1 MDVILPN
8 GRLITGVPD
17 NVTQKELAEIAI
29 NGNIASF
36 EDFGDLFSDQTDQPE
51 GVDYYAGVPLEVG
64 KGVVRGF
71 GSGLLSA
78 GAGLAELADVGTDFI
93 GLEDLIDSGNE
104 NEIIRL
110 ANEGKQAINESLGVG
125 DAYKDN
131 YLVKLGEGL
140 GSIGSF
146 FVPGGA
152 LGLGAKALGGAA
164 RAQRI
169 ATTAGATTAGV
180 GTGASEQ
187 ADRIAAARARG
198 EDVSADQED
207 LAIALGGLVGATEAI
222 APLEVL
228 KKIRR
233 FRNPQKNEEAFNAVT
248 SALRTGGI
256 EGTQEVAASL
266 MQNAIEDGVYSDNVN
281 YTESLWDDFTV
292 GAGAGALL
300 DAMTNGVNRR
310 RSRAVLEAERE
321 REQAFRDE
329 EAAASQEL
337 FDRAEQ
343 AKRLA
348 EEDAAK
354 ASTPLMSGM
363 ETFDQNQVQFD
374 STQPYSGRKTNMVN
388 RAADYASQLT
398 RAAIQKSGV
407 FPESGKFDVVE
418 EKLPD
423 GSVFKVVHSET
434 GQQFGQ
440 PEQERE
446 SAIHLMANLNQEL
459 INRKVNGAVI
469 DSLDLAPQAYTPEQ
483 AESLYVIGQRL
494 NRPKRFTVTSGVLN
508 EAAGTTQSP
517 KAPYQED
524 KTIDQLHVLQYGVP
538 PYTDRG
544 KKLYRDLSNLTAA
557 QELNLE
563 RRKQGLPEVQE
574 FTLEEARQVLGD
586 KYSNVFDVLLGV
598 NAPDMTETIEN
609 FGTVG
614 ARLAQSR
621 QEYQDQKQTL
631 DQVSTVLNEKNIVSD
646 VNSPE
651 VKYLFEKI
659 VNEPDVSKM
668 TPSQRMYL
676 VQEVKKLPVVPE
688 PAALPDFRPKTY
700 TQGQYNAAVQYVTE
714 TGDGTVEN
722 IESQLGDI
730 GSTKRVRKV
739 ASDLQKAMKNT
750 GLINDKDEVA
760 TRTAL
765 PSPEQ
770 YQPEIKPYKETVSED
785 AAQLEKLLSEDL
797 RGMGLDDIRVRVL
810 DELKIGPVTREGEVI
825 LTGKPEERADPNVEG
840 YYKPRANTVFLALD
854 RIKQTA
860 RDQTPESRRE
870 ALADILNH
878 EVVHG
883 VRNLDLWT
891 DKEWRLL
898 ENLARKKAVPGTG
911 NVTFFNDVQSRYE
924 NLSAVGQMEEA
935 VAELIRYARKDK
947 KLVTG
952 KPKTLVDR
960 MYNFFEKTGNAL
972 NGTGFQSF
980 DDVLSRLEKGEVGSR
995 ERDQIR
1001 TLKST
1006 EKKLGAVPERGIGLY
1021 RDVRNLTPQT
1031 GEEEIAASRQ
1041 RDRAAEQGFDTET
1054 PYYHGTVAGD
1064 IKKFRSDLS
1073 NVTASMGGTDNLI
1086 AGHFTSNVDF
1096 ANRFSRSDEYG
1107 SAFLKSDESPAVYPV
1122 YLRKGKSFDA
1132 GKISRE
1138 RDPEDELQVLQDE
1151 IDNLSNPYYEEYASN
1166 QMAKMS
1172 YDADDVAVKKSIM
1185 EVRRDQLSSIVEDIF
1200 ANPSEVAFAELEQLA
1215 PFIRSA
1221 GYDSYVDYEYG
1232 LSEELSNEFADGDTL
1247 GPLGSTGIAVFKP
1260 SDIKGVYAQ
1269 YDPSGVP
1276 QGYEYEDDILFS
1288 KKKDLKRTKTGQYV
1302 GAPKEL
1308 NTPQKLGALRRSIK
1322 GLAEEGEGGRFWYEQ
1337 SGKALLNIT
1346 GGNREE
1352 ANKLAQAIAI
1362 TSPQTPVPSNF
1373 NYAVQAYYQNRAGQP
1388 IKTGMYPGWMSKALE
1403 DVFAGGEW
1411 EGRKTNNFY
1420 NNVMREIDATIEQGV
1435 TTDIWMMRAF
1445 GFMGDSPTDAQYTF
1459 VENEVKSLANE
1470 LGWEPQQVQA
1480 AVWVAMKARTEN
1492 KMVKAK
1498 TEKIS
1503 QRKGYMKYEVDP
1515 KTKKKTRVLLDP
1527 EKHRQTWLNEAM
1539 KYDPTGAEK
1548 DQAKFDYSDAAR
1560 NNLAQVSWESIPGA
1574 TSGHLREIF
1583 DAQYPEL
1590 QNYHVQISKAF
1601 LNEEGNDIAA
1611 LELGVLSPGD
1621 FEAPGYFED
1630 RVSPGTQTQVVS
1642 PKRYKVNAPAFEIE
1656 PSSEDLIKAYAAVR
1670 GVLMKQDGVGYHRP
1684 FYDKGLRKGDL
1695 NGIEID
1701 IGRPFT
1707 EEETANLAEIMKEYS
1722 GHGEYNPIGSDSGAR
1737 LINFDYLEV
1746 DNNDFN
1752 NMVIKA
1758 LTNMDFA
1765 NGESAT
1771 AGRFAAQAGYLG
1783 NDWKV
1788 NKNGESY
1795 IESLGEISPD
1805 LQRRVEDIIR
1815 RLQPRIDA
1823 VDKDFSERYGW
1834 TENQEI
1840 NERYKPKENAVKP
1853 DESMQQDEVVES
1865 RRRTA
1870 SEVAA
1875 AFGERS
1881 PPGTIMH
1888 SVDNSPEVQEALIDQ
1903 EILGE
1908 PFSLQTKGYSFG
1920 DKFIYQVADKLVGLK
1935 DAEAKINKY
1944 RQSLGLKPLSAKESA
1959 YIGEE
1964 SIAGILGNK
1973 MRNFQ
1978 EEKKKPLAKKIADSG
1993 YSLDEVDEFLI
2004 LRHAIERNQKIAAR
2018 DNQRDVEI
2026 NPGSGKLKTGQTLTN
2041 SFVKRK
2047 MKERYDMDWDDATG
2061 TWTGGNARAK
2071 RLMDVAADVDAIVND
2086 TIGFTVEGGLLDNDS
2101 AEAIRTAYKYYAP
2114 LRGKDIE
2121 DDYAETAI
2129 IGSSISTKGKEF
2141 LRAMGR
2147 ESAAQS
2153 PLGHVLLNAE
2163 RAMARGV
2170 KNKQFGER
2178 LVDLIRNNPDEDF
2191 WRVISPEDPRYMR
2204 AFEKKFTYV
2213 GNDKDLQGQ
2222 AFNEIPKG
2230 ADKKDYIQKIVL
2242 KRDNLGPGFDQDLIG
2257 IKLDGKQVYVE
2268 LADKRLRDAILGMD
2282 GGTADNII
2290 RKFGVVN
2297 RFLSMV
2303 NTSLNPEF
2311 VIGNFSR
2318 DVQTAVF
2325 NILGEQDM
2333 SMGKAKDQKLV
2344 AKVLKDVIPSMGT
2357 FYKGSRRYSTKDG
2370 TFKGNLFGMSPKDQ
2384 ADFKEFMEAGAK
2396 ADWFHSR
2403 SPEDQFKTVQ
2413 SMIEMANGTFKGNFQ
2428 RRFQNVMQFVEDS
2441 NAAVENAV
2449 RLSTFKA
2456 SRDELLNA
2464 GVPRSEAV
2472 AQAASLAKN
2481 LTINF
2486 NRKGNAGDLINAIY
2500 LFFNASVQGTANFA
2514 RGLFGPK
2521 MNPFSPEASRVKQ
2534 GAVTSLIMFGALSAL
2549 RAEEE
2554 SEENPETGRSYY
2566 SEIPNY
2572 IKERNI
2578 VVMAEDGKDY
2588 YTIPLP
2594 YGYNVFH
2601 VLGQNVFEMSNGHMS
2616 PMKATSNITSA
2627 FLGSFSPVEFSSPA
2641 PTITQPFVEIAKNE
2655 NFFGSPIYREN
2666 FPTGTQ
2672 VPESQLSMSTTKTPF
2687 RWMANLANSL
2697 TGGNEQEPG
2706 AVDISPD
2713 VLEHLAEFMF
2723 GGAGS
2728 FFTRNLNAIEKWQ
2741 KGEDLEVREMP
2752 FIRRIK
2758 GEPNERASMSDFY
2771 ERKVKLE
2778 QKEARLEALKGSERL
2793 AYRRSN
2799 ADYLRTLRDLEIAE
2813 KQLRSLRQQ
2822 RNKLKELAARSPA
2835 NALKYGKAEE
2845 EIYDKMNSIYN
2856 RFNKAYDYKVGRT
2869 K

>member
-1 MDVILPN
+1 M
-8 GRLITGVPD
+8 GVS
-17 NVTQKELAEIAI
+17 T
-29 NGNIASF
+29 
-36 EDFGDLFSDQTDQPE
+36 
-51 GVDYYAGVPLEVG
+51 
-64 KGVVRGF
+64 
-71 GSGLLSA
+71 
-78 GAGLAELADVGTDFI
+78 
-93 GLEDLIDSGNE
+93 
-104 NEIIRL
+104 
-110 ANEGKQAINESLGVG
+110 
-125 DAYKDN
+125 
-131 YLVKLGEGL
+131 
-140 GSIGSF
+140 
-146 FVPGGA
+146 
-152 LGLGAKALGGAA
+152 
-164 RAQRI
+164 
-169 ATTAGATTAGV
+169 
-180 GTGASEQ
+180 
-187 ADRIAAARARG
+187 
-198 EDVSADQED
+198 
-207 LAIALGGLVGATEAI
+207 
-222 APLEVL
+222 
-228 KKIRR
+228 
-233 FRNPQKNEEAFNAVT
+233 
-248 SALRTGGI
+248 
-256 EGTQEVAASL
+256 
-266 MQNAIEDGVYSDNVN
+266 DGV
-281 YTESLWDDFTV
+281 
-292 GAGAGALL
+292 
-300 DAMTNGVNRR
+300 
-310 RSRAVLEAERE
+310 
-321 REQAFRDE
+321 
-329 EAAASQEL
+329 
-337 FDRAEQ
+337 
-343 AKRLA
+343 
-348 EEDAAK
+348 
-354 ASTPLMSGM
+354 
-363 ETFDQNQVQFD
+363 
-374 STQPYSGRKTNMVN
+374 
-388 RAADYASQLT
+388 
-398 RAAIQKSGV
+398 
-407 FPESGKFDVVE
+407 
-418 EKLPD
+418 
-423 GSVFKVVHSET
+423 
-434 GQQFGQ
+434 
-440 PEQERE
+440 
-446 SAIHLMANLNQEL
+446 
-459 INRKVNGAVI
+459 
-469 DSLDLAPQAYTPEQ
+469 
-483 AESLYVIGQRL
+483 
-494 NRPKRFTVTSGVLN
+494 
-508 EAAGTTQSP
+508 
-517 KAPYQED
+517 
-524 KTIDQLHVLQYGVP
+524 
-538 PYTDRG
+538 
-544 KKLYRDLSNLTAA
+544 
-557 QELNLE
+557 
-563 RRKQGLPEVQE
+563 
-574 FTLEEARQVLGD
+574 
-586 KYSNVFDVLLGV
+586 
-598 NAPDMTETIEN
+598 
-609 FGTVG
+609 
-614 ARLAQSR
+614 
-621 QEYQDQKQTL
+621 
-631 DQVSTVLNEKNIVSD
+631 
-646 VNSPE
+646 
-651 VKYLFEKI
+651 
-659 VNEPDVSKM
+659 
-668 TPSQRMYL
+668 
-676 VQEVKKLPVVPE
+676 
-688 PAALPDFRPKTY
+688 
-700 TQGQYNAAVQYVTE
+700 
-714 TGDGTVEN
+714 
-722 IESQLGDI
+722 
-730 GSTKRVRKV
+730 
-739 ASDLQKAMKNT
+739 
-750 GLINDKDEVA
+750 
-760 TRTAL
+760 
-765 PSPEQ
+765 
-770 YQPEIKPYKETVSED
+770 
-785 AAQLEKLLSEDL
+785 
-797 RGMGLDDIRVRVL
+797 
-810 DELKIGPVTREGEVI
+810 
-825 LTGKPEERADPNVEG
+825 
-840 YYKPRANTVFLALD
+840 
-854 RIKQTA
+854 
-860 RDQTPESRRE
+860 
-870 ALADILNH
+870 
-878 EVVHG
+878 
-883 VRNLDLWT
+883 
-891 DKEWRLL
+891 
-898 ENLARKKAVPGTG
+898 
-911 NVTFFNDVQSRYE
+911 
-924 NLSAVGQMEEA
+924 
-935 VAELIRYARKDK
+935 
-947 KLVTG
+947 
-952 KPKTLVDR
+952 
-960 MYNFFEKTGNAL
+960 
-972 NGTGFQSF
+972 
-980 DDVLSRLEKGEVGSR
+980 
-995 ERDQIR
+995 
-1001 TLKST
+1001 
-1006 EKKLGAVPERGIGLY
+1006 
-1021 RDVRNLTPQT
+1021 
-1031 GEEEIAASRQ
+1031 
-1041 RDRAAEQGFDTET
+1041 
-1054 PYYHGTVAGD
+1054 
-1064 IKKFRSDLS
+1064 
-1073 NVTASMGGTDNLI
+1073 I
-1086 AGHFTSNVDF
+1086 AGHFTPNVNF

-1107 SAFLKSDESPAVYPV
+1107 GKFLKSDESPAVYPV
-1122 YLRKGKSFDA
+1122 YLRPGKSFDA
-1132 GKISRE
+1132 GKIFRE

-1151 IDNLSNPYYEEYASN
+1151 VDNLSNPYYEKYAIDR
-1166 QMAKMS
+1166 MLAMS
-1172 YDADDVAVKKSIM
+1172 YDSDDISAKESIID
-1185 EVRRDQLSSIVEDIF
+1185 VRRDQLSSMVEDIF
-1200 ANPSEVAFAELEQLA
+1200 TNPSEFAFAELEQLS

-1221 GYDSYVDYEYG
+1221 GYDSYIDYEYG
-1232 LSEELSNEFADGDTL
+1232 IDNGSYSTSIDGDTL
-1247 GPLGSTGIAVFKP
+1247 GPFGSTGIAVFKP

-1346 GGNREE
+1346 GGDRKE
-1352 ANKLAQAIAI
+1352 AEKLALAIAI

-1403 DVFAGGEW
+1403 NVFAGGEW

-1420 NNVMREIDATIEQGV
+1420 KNVMREIDATIEQGV

-1459 VENEVKSLANE
+1459 VENEVKKLSKE

-1498 TEKIS
+1498 TEEIS
-1503 QRKGYMKYEVDP
+1503 QRKGYMKYELDP
-1515 KTKKKTRVLLDP
+1515 KTKKKVRVLIDP

-1574 TSGHLREIF
+1574 TSGHLGEIF

-1590 QNYHVQISKAF
+1590 QDYHVQISKAF
-1601 LNEEGNDIAA
+1601 LNEDGNDIVA

-1758 LTNMDFA
+1758 LTNMEFA

-1920 DKFIYQVADKLVGLK
+1920 DKFIYQVADKFIGLK
-1935 DAEAKINKY
+1935 DVEANINRY
-1944 RQSLGLKPLSAKESA
+1944 RQKLGLSPLKATESA

-1964 SIAGILGNK
+1964 SISGILGNK
-1973 MRNFQ
+1973 MREF
-1978 EEKKKPLAKKIADSG
+1978 EERRKKPLAGKIADSG

-2004 LRHAIERNQKIAAR
+2004 LRHAIERNERVASR
-2018 DNQRDVEI
+2018 DAERDVEV

-2047 MKERYDMDWDDATG
+2047 MKERYDMDWNDATG
-2061 TWTGGNARAK
+2061 TWSGGNGRAK
-2071 RLMDVAADVDAIVND
+2071 RLLDVAADVDIIVNE
-2086 TIGFTVEGGLLDNDS
+2086 TIDETIAGGLLDSDS
-2101 AEAIRTAYKYYAP
+2101 AEAIRNSYKYYAP

-2121 DDYAETAI
+2121 DDYAETAV

-2163 RAMARGV
+2163 RSMARAT

-2178 LVDLIRNNPDEDF
+2178 LVNLINSNPDEDF

-2213 GNDKDLQGQ
+2213 GSDKDLQGQ
-2222 AFNEIPKG
+2222 TFNEIPSG
-2230 ADKKDYIQKIVL
+2230 ANRKDYIQKIVL
-2242 KRDNLGPGFDQDLIG
+2242 KRDNLSPSFDQDLVGVKI
-2257 IKLDGKQVYVE
+2257 DGKQVYVE
-2268 LADKRLRDAILGMD
+2268 LTDKRLRDAIVGMD
-2282 GGTADNII
+2282 GGTADNLIQ
-2290 RKFGVVN
+2290 KFGVVN

-2318 DVQTAVF
+2318 DVQTAIF
-2325 NILGEQDM
+2325 NILGEQNM
-2333 SMGKAKDQKLV
+2333 SMGKAKDQRLV
-2344 AKVLKDVIPSMGT
+2344 AKVLKDVVPSMGV
-2357 FYKGSRRYSTKDG
+2357 FFKGARRSSEKDG
-2370 TFKGNLFGMSPKDQ
+2370 TLKGNLFGMSPKDQ
-2384 ADFKEFMEAGAK
+2384 ADYKEFMESGSK

-2403 SPEDQFKTVQ
+2403 NPEDQFKTVQ
-2413 SMIEMANGTFKGNFQ
+2413 SMIDMANGTFKGNFQ
-2428 RRFQNVMQFVEDS
+2428 RRFQSTMQFIEDT

-2449 RLSTFKA
+2449 RLATFKA

-2472 AQAASLAKN
+2472 AQAASLSKN

-2486 NRKGNAGDLINAIY
+2486 NRKGNAGDLVNSLY

-2566 SEIPNY
+2566 SEIPDY

-2578 VVMAEDGKDY
+2578 VIMAEDGKDHY
-2588 YTIPLP
+2588 KIPLP

-2601 VLGQNVFEMSNGHMS
+2601 VLGQNVFEMSNGHIS
-2616 PMKATSNITSA
+2616 PLKATSNITSA
-2627 FLGSFSPVEFSSPA
+2627 FLGSFSPVGFSSPA
-2641 PTITQPFVEIAKNE
+2641 PTIAQPFVEIAKNE

-2672 VPESQLSMSTTKTPF
+2672 RPESQLAMSTTRTPF
-2687 RWMANLANSL
+2687 KWMANIANSL
-2697 TGGNEQEPG
+2697 TGGNEQESG

-2713 VLEHLAEFMF
+2713 VMEHLAEFMF
-2723 GGAGS
+2723 GGAGA
-2728 FFTRNLNAIEKWQ
+2728 FGMRNLNAIEKWQ
-2741 KGEDLEVREMP
+2741 KGEDLKVREMP
-2752 FIRRIK
+2752 FVRRIA
-2758 GEPNERASMSDFY
+2758 GEPDERTSMADFY
-2771 ERKVKLE
+2771 ERKVRLE
-2778 QKEARLEALKGSERL
+2778 QKEARVDSLRGAERL
-2793 AYRRSN
+2793 RYRQDNSS
-2799 ADYLRTLRDLEIAE
+2799 YLRTLRDLEIAE

-2822 RNKLKELAARSPA
+2822 RKRIKELSAMSPA

-2856 RFNKAYDYKVGRT
+2856 RFNKAYDFKVGRT